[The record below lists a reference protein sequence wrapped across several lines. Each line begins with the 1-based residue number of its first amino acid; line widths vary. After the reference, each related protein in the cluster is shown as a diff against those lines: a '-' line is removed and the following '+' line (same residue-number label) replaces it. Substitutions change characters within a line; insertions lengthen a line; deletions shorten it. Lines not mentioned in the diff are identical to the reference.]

1 MARSSKGKA
10 RRKRHKHA
18 TPPEPVRCSE
28 NHYLQ
33 STNSPCQAHLTLQ
46 QEARNT
52 EGRNLWRPGTLFRH
66 QAVQFVSGGELQP
79 EHEYRLGTPAV
90 DIIHDESAFTA
101 ETAKTNT
108 PDRMER
114 EAADISVQFS
124 STPQDSSLKRQTLGG
139 KQNETRGNRDAEDDH
154 AENLLY
160 EEIDVLADYIANI
173 DSDYCDLNRAYGSIQ
188 SLPTKAYDPKPGGQ
202 YPVSGEHDVVAG
214 HGKREIYHP
223 GSSYVRRFEEMSSSS
238 ELDGIENPSQE
249 GKGYFISR
257 NNYKPEYSMFASAT
271 AFADALDWDTF
282 YDLGIMD
289 VDKPSPRKKWK
300 GKRRS
305 LPPEFSD
312 SELGRELTIA
322 WQNDREKKKAKKKK
336 REDLRSRGQLG
347 RPLGGVDLKAKYSN
361 GMALDDLKEE
371 ICLFLQSS
379 KISLPLPP
387 MTKQRRKLVHELAHS
402 LSLNSQSRGKGNSR
416 FPILHKTSRTLQYT
430 HRTISQVNQIF
441 TRNLKHKARKSW
453 GQNITKPSRVSRH
466 HPDGS
471 VSYMDGDIVGASAPE
486 IGVENKGRAMLE
498 KMGWST
504 GTALGASNNK
514 GILLPVPHVVKN
526 SKAGLG

>member
-1 MARSSKGKA
+1 
-10 RRKRHKHA
+10 
-18 TPPEPVRCSE
+18 
-28 NHYLQ
+28 
-33 STNSPCQAHLTLQ
+33 
-46 QEARNT
+46 
-52 EGRNLWRPGTLFRH
+52 
-66 QAVQFVSGGELQP
+66 
-79 EHEYRLGTPAV
+79 
-90 DIIHDESAFTA
+90 
-101 ETAKTNT
+101 
-108 PDRMER
+108 MER
-114 EAADISVQFS
+114 EAADISVQFFLDS
-124 STPQDSSLKRQTLGG
+124 SGEDRPHTGIPDPVIKLHFADSDEYSEDEVVFSGRHKFNQHDRPSLIDHSGEQINASGMPQSGQDKCEVPHNPFPPTLSTNISAIPEDIRARQDSSLKRQTLGG

-379 KISLPLPP
+379 KISTFPVTEFAISREREFTIPYP
-387 MTKQRRKLVHELAHS
+387 AQDFAYPSVHAS
-402 LSLNSQSRGKGNSR
+402 YY
-416 FPILHKTSRTLQYT
+416 FP
-430 HRTISQVNQIF
+430 
-441 TRNLKHKARKSW
+441 
-453 GQNITKPSRVSRH
+453 GQ
-466 HPDGS
+466 PDF
-471 VSYMDGDIVGASAPE
+471 YKEPQA
-486 IGVENKGRAMLE
+486 
-498 KMGWST
+498 
-504 GTALGASNNK
+504 
-514 GILLPVPHVVKN
+514 
-526 SKAGLG
+526 